1 MDLTKGNTQVAILA
15 FTAGLLA
22 LSSENSQC
30 QAQVL
35 RPTLPFHLDDREPN
49 QPLADSTAVG
59 MGVDAI
65 APASAMEA
73 VNASNVAPPPL
84 PERGP
89 DGGGPELLSGRDG
102 GAPAGGR
109 DVSAPEKKPGRKS
122 YLPEQKPISQI
133 SIDVNSKA
141 KAGSSLRPENVV
153 GSATEALP
161 AVMGATAAEMHLGW
175 MATAQRTGERFGY
188 KPLYFEEVNLERY
201 GRTAGFWQPA
211 ISTTRFFGTVP
222 LLPYKLAAHS
232 PHRVYYWQWPYAAGA
247 EAPRVRET
255 FPLQTNA
262 ALVEAGVLTGAAFLI
277 P

>member
-1 MDLTKGNTQVAILA
+1 MDLYKGNTQVAILA

-22 LSSENSQC
+22 WSSESSQC

-35 RPTLPFHLDDREPN
+35 RTTLPFHLDDREPY
-49 QPLADSTAVG
+49 QPLAESTAVG
-59 MGVDAI
+59 MGIDAI

-84 PERGP
+84 PERGQ
-89 DGGGPELLSGRDG
+89 DG

-109 DVSAPEKKPGRKS
+109 DVRAPEKKPARKS

-153 GSATEALP
+153 GSATEELP

-247 EAPRVRET
+247 EAPHVRET
-255 FPLQTNA
+255 FPLQTKA